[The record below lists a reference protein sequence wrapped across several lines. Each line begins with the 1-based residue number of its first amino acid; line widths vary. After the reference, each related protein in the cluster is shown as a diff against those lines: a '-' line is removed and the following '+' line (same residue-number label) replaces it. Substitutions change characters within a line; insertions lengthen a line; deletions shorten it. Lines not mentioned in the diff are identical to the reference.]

1 MMKGS
6 SWSNLDNAFRSVTPF
21 LMVLALVVVG
31 QLPFSLP
38 GPASVTPFFVLMAVY
53 YWELHRPDLLPV
65 LAIFPIGLLQDALE
79 GEPLGVNAFVLVAVS
94 WIVVSQQRFFKG
106 KPFLVVWWGF
116 AMVALLAAIA
126 RWLLVSLLFGLAVSP
141 WAIAFE
147 LVSTIA
153 LYPVLTVAFT
163 LAHRTL
169 PRSNYSDFGD

>member
-1 MMKGS
+1 M
-6 SWSNLDNAFRSVTPF
+6 A
-21 LMVLALVVVG
+21 LALVIVG

-38 GPASVTPFFVLMAVY
+38 GHASVTPFFVLMAVY

-65 LAIFPIGLLQDALE
+65 LAVFPIGLLQDALE

-116 AMVALLAAIA
+116 AMVALLAAVA
-126 RWLLVSLLFGLAVSP
+126 RWGLISALFGLAVSP

-147 LVSTIA
+147 LALTIA
-153 LYPVLTVAFT
+153 LYPVLTVAFS

-169 PRSNYSDFGD
+169 PRSDRSGFGD